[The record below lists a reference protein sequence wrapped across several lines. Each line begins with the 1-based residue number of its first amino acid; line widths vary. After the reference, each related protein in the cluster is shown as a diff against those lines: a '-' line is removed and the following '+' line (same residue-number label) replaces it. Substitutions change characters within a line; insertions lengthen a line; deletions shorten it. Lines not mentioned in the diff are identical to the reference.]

1 MEFYC
6 KNHNILCCV
15 CCISNTDEKNY
26 GQHKNCDICTIEKI
40 KDEKKNKLDENL
52 KKLEELSKNLEEI
65 IKEIKL
71 IFEKINQDK
80 ETLKSSVQKIFT
92 KLRTSLNE
100 REDELML
107 EIDKKYDSNIFNE
120 NIINESN
127 KLPNKVIKNLEK
139 GKLLNH
145 EWNNDN
151 KLSSKINDCISIE
164 NSINDINNIK
174 NKIEKSKLK
183 NNSKIDFIFEDE
195 SINNCIELIKS
206 IGWIRFNNLL
216 NFKDSLILKRKE
228 DLDKFYELI
237 SKKVE
242 INNMKLIYRYS
253 KDRLEYENIVNKIDN
268 KSNLIFFF

>member
-1 MEFYC
+1 MWSMHNW
-6 KNHNILCCV
+6 KNKRWK
-15 CCISNTDEKNY
+15 EK
-26 GQHKNCDICTIEKI
+26 
-40 KDEKKNKLDENL
+40 KLDENI
-52 KKLEELSKNLEEI
+52 KQLEELSKNLEEI
-65 IKEIKL
+65 IKELKL
-71 IFEKINQDK
+71 IFEKINEDK
-80 ETLKSSVQKIFT
+80 ETLKLNVQKIFT
-92 KLRTSLNE
+92 KLRNSLNE
-100 REDELML
+100 REDELL
-107 EIDKKYDSNIFNE
+107 LKIEKKYDSNFFNE

-127 KLPNKVIKNLEK
+127 KLPNKVLKSLEK
-139 GKLLNH
+139 GKLLNN

-253 KDRLEYENIVNKIDN
+253 KDRLGYENIVNKIDN

>member
-1 MEFYC
+1 MWRMHNW
-6 KNHNILCCV
+6 KNKRWK
-15 CCISNTDEKNY
+15 EK
-26 GQHKNCDICTIEKI
+26 
-40 KDEKKNKLDENL
+40 KLDENI
-52 KKLEELSKNLEEI
+52 KQLEELSKNLEEI
-65 IKEIKL
+65 IKELKL
-71 IFEKINQDK
+71 IFEKINEDK
-80 ETLKSSVQKIFT
+80 ETLKLSVQKIFT
-92 KLRTSLNE
+92 KLRNSLNE
-100 REDELML
+100 REDELL
-107 EIDKKYDSNIFNE
+107 LKIEKKYDSNFFNE

-127 KLPNKVIKNLEK
+127 KLPNKVLKSLEK
-139 GKLLNH
+139 GKLLNN

-253 KDRLEYENIVNKIDN
+253 KDRLGYENIVNKIDN